1 MKLPGRRRAQMALGR
16 IPLVGRRWN
25 RIARREWLL
34 NMLPKG
40 SVGAEIGVWQG
51 DFSAAILRIVKPT
64 KLHLIDPWRRA
75 EDADD
80 PEHRRLYARSQA
92 EMDAVHGGVV
102 KRFRTQIDAGVVV
115 VHRARSVDA
124 AVSLVDASLDWVYID
139 GDHSYEAVRSD
150 LDLYSRKVRPGGFVA
165 ADDYAAGGL
174 FGGAVKR
181 AVDEAVAARALE
193 PVVQRGRQFL
203 LKLPT

>member
-1 MKLPGRRRAQMALGR
+1 MALGR
-16 IPLVGRRWN
+16 IPLLGRRWN

-51 DFSAAILRIVKPT
+51 DFSAAILRIVKPDT
-64 KLHLIDPWRRA
+64 LHLIDPWRSA
-75 EDADD
+75 EAADD

-92 EMDAVHGGVV
+92 AMDEVHSGVL
-102 KRFRTQIDAGVVV
+102 KRFRTQVDSGVVV
-115 VHRARSVDA
+115 VHRARSEDA
-124 AVSLVDASLDWVYID
+124 AASLADTSLDWVYID

-150 LDLYSRKVRPGGFVA
+150 LELYSRKVRPGGFVA

-181 AVDEAVAARALE
+181 AVDEAIASGSLE
-193 PVVQRGRQFL
+193 PVVQRGRQYL
-203 LKLPT
+203 LKVPG